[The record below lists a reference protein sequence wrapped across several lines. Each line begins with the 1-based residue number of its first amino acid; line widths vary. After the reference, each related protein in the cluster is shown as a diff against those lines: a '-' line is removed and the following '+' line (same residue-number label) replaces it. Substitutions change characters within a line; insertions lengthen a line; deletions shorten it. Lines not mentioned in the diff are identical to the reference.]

1 MKGTLARKSKL
12 NFFTVIQKA
21 QIIPFIN
28 FKNKTIVFCADLL
41 PSTGHIPLPYV
52 MSYDVQPLITLK
64 EKENF

>member
-1 MKGTLARKSKL
+1 MKVTLAKSKL
-12 NFFTVIQKA
+12 NFFTVIQKHKLY
-21 QIIPFIN
+21 PLLVS
-28 FKNKTIVFCADLL
+28 KTKLSFCADLL

>member
-12 NFFTVIQKA
+12 NFFTVIQKHKLYPLL
-21 QIIPFIN
+21 IS
-28 FKNKTIVFCADLL
+28 KNKTIVFCADLL